1 MLIVKS
7 SQDDLIHI
15 SWGPTYTL
23 ALCLAQ
29 ISERFSLP
37 DEVRSKECCEYC
49 FRTSGLYRSGKG
61 A

>member
-7 SQDDLIHI
+7 LDDDLIHV
-15 SWGPTYTL
+15 SWGSGFSM
-23 ALCLAQ
+23 AFCLART
-29 ISERFSLP
+29 SVPFRLP

-49 FRTSGLYRSGKG
+49 FRTSGLYRAEG

>member
-7 SQDDLIHI
+7 WQDDLIHV

-23 ALCLAQ
+23 TLCLARV
-29 ISERFSLP
+29 SVPFKLP
-37 DEVRSKECCEYC
+37 TEVRSKECCDYC
-49 FRTSGLYRSGKG
+49 FRTSGLYRVEG